1 MFETI
6 LKVAM
11 VIISVALIILCL
23 LQSGKSDDIV
33 NALTGQSSNLFAEQ
47 KERGVD
53 LVMSRMTMI
62 LSIAFF
68 VIAILLRMNWWIIG
82 RKASYF
88 FWRWE
93 DERKNFGY
101 IKR

>member
-33 NALTGQSSNLFAEQ
+33 NALTGQSSSLFAEQ

-53 LVMSRMTMI
+53 NRTQGVL
-62 LSIAFF
+62 FF
-68 VIAILLRMNWWIIG
+68 LEVRRWKKEFWI
-82 RKASYF
+82 Y
-88 FWRWE
+88 
-93 DERKNFGY
+93 
-101 IKR
+101 

>member
-1 MFETI
+1 MIIFAMLETI

-68 VIAILLRMNWWIIG
+68 VIAILLRMN
-82 RKASYF
+82 
-88 FWRWE
+88 
-93 DERKNFGY
+93 
-101 IKR
+101 

>member
-33 NALTGQSSNLFAEQ
+33 NALTSQSSNLFAEQ

-68 VIAILLRMNWWIIG
+68 VIAILLRMN
-82 RKASYF
+82 
-88 FWRWE
+88 
-93 DERKNFGY
+93 
-101 IKR
+101 